1 MNQIKTG
8 KFIQKVRKEAG
19 LTQRELAE
27 KLGVSDKTISKWETG
42 NGLPD
47 AGNMLPLCDLLGIS
61 VNELLSGERLEGQQ
75 YINKAEENMLNFVKE
90 REEAKKKLILSFIVG
105 MIATISGVGFILIG
119 LLLTMPLW
127 LRIVLILLAA
137 IIIVSGI
144 GAACVLDREAGVFE
158 CPHCGERFVPSM
170 KDYVMGAHTL
180 LKRKLTCPNCG
191 KKSYCR
197 KRLGR

>member
-27 KLGVSDKTISKWETG
+27 KLGVSDKTISKLETG

-75 YINKAEENMLNFVKE
+75 YINKAEENILNFVKE
-90 REEAKKKLILSFIVG
+90 REEAKKKLILSVIVG

-119 LLLTMPLW
+119 FLLTMPIW
-127 LRIVLILLAA
+127 LRIVLILLAT

-180 LKRKLTCPNCG
+180 FKRKLTCPNCG